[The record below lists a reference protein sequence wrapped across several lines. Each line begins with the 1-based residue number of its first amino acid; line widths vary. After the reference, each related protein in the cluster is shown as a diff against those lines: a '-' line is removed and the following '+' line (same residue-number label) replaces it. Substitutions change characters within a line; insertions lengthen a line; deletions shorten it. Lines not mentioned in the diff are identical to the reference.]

1 MCCETFRPRA
11 HCGRLACC
19 LSLALA
25 LLGAAN
31 RMPVTHEQA
40 KAGAGKVVVGR
51 RHENE
56 TFKIMMRQHT
66 MSCRDRVRKP
76 RWCRRT
82 AEQQL
87 WVGLS
92 DCPRR
97 SAWEAGSRLRLPWGS
112 RGRTCSSTSRPI
124 TWSLRRFVGQEVSR
138 ACPLGACP
146 GGSCRRRLRQWTSGY
161 RLSSRSS
168 TSTSSSWSSLWSST
182 ARSSESRLLHLCT
195 SCLHLPWSQGSKFY
209 GCTECSHLI
218 VQSMAEYMIVPVA
231 CRTNE
236 SETADRS
243 TDEPYAGVYSHFLLS
258 SAALLST
265 TFL

>member
-19 LSLALA
+19 LALALA

-66 MSCRDRVRKP
+66 MSFM
-76 RWCRRT
+76 
-82 AEQQL
+82 
-87 WVGLS
+87 
-92 DCPRR
+92 
-97 SAWEAGSRLRLPWGS
+97 EADLNGDG
-112 RGRTCSSTSRPI
+112 C
-124 TWSLRRFVGQEVSR
+124 
-138 ACPLGACP
+138 
-146 GGSCRRRLRQWTSGY
+146 
-161 RLSSRSS
+161 
-168 TSTSSSWSSLWSST
+168 SSSWSSLWSST